1 MCISRQGSFCY
12 LLRKSKL
19 HFQNRQPSSIK
30 VKHSYSVT
38 VLFVHINLNVKH
50 SYLSTVKAKICTSQI
65 DLVVLGYIK
74 KDEVEN
80 EGKYNFSFTFT

>member
-1 MCISRQGSFCY
+1 M
-12 LLRKSKL
+12 
-19 HFQNRQPSSIK
+19 
-30 VKHSYSVT
+30 
-38 VLFVHINLNVKH
+38 LFVHINLNVKH

-65 DLVVLGYIK
+65 DLVVLCYIK